1 MWKDNWQKERIMG
14 EFIKLFEPGELTTEQ
29 ETRLWEF
36 AKEFDLT
43 IADVT
48 EYQKTH

>member
-1 MWKDNWQKERIMG
+1 MWKDNWQKERVMG
-14 EFIKLFEPGELTTEQ
+14 EFIKLFQPGELTSEQ
-29 ETRLWEF
+29 EARLWEF